1 MKKIILLVAF
11 FATVLTQ
18 VTFAQDSTCTSVQ
31 QVITSYL
38 NVKNALTRDK
48 PDSVRAYANILSNNV
63 LNVTMKNL
71 SANQHTAWMKYSEAL
86 SADASTI
93 GKSTDLKKQRK
104 TFANLSS
111 TFYKML
117 KDLNVNTTD
126 VFYQYCPMADAYW
139 ISENPKI
146 QNPYYGKQ
154 MPSCGSTKETLKA
167 IQE

>member
-18 VTFAQDSTCTSVQ
+18 VSFAQDSTCTSVQ

-38 NVKNALTRDK
+38 NVKNALTHDK
-48 PDSVRAYANILSNNV
+48 PDSARVYANILSHDV
-63 LNVTMKNL
+63 LNVTKKNL
-71 SANQHTAWMKYSEAL
+71 SANQHTAWIKYSEAL

-93 GKSTDLKKQRK
+93 GKSSGLKNQRK

-117 KDLNVNTTD
+117 KDLNINTAD

-154 MPSCGSTKETLKA
+154 MSSCGSTKETLKA
-167 IQE
+167 IQQ